1 MYEIQ
6 VQESEAVSLG
16 TTIRPDELAKV
27 VMDGLKEYAQLAT
40 EDLKES
46 VKEAAKVTKKEIADT
61 APKDTGAYRKS
72 WTTKKTK
79 ETANSL
85 EITVHSKKRY
95 RLTHLLE
102 FGHAKRGGGR
112 VAAKPHIAP
121 AEEKGIKALE
131 KEIERKLG
139 G

>member
-1 MYEIQ
+1 M
-6 VQESEAVSLG
+6 S
-16 TTIRPDELAKV
+16 TTIKPDELAKV
-27 VMDGLKEYAQLAT
+27 VMDGLKEYASLAT
-40 EDLKES
+40 QDLKES
-46 VKEAAKVTKKEIADT
+46 VKEAAKVTKKEISSN
-61 APKDTGAYRKS
+61 APKDTGAYKKS

-85 EITVHSKKRY
+85 EITVHSKNRY

-102 FGHAKRGGGR
+102 NGHAKRGGGR
-112 VAAKPHIAP
+112 VPAKPHIAP